1 MIAKTPS
8 INDRINDLNKRYLK
22 NCMTNNNEQII
33 DLIKKYKNWYPNS
46 RNTQTTKRFFVIT
59 GTYCSKIKSN
69 NVNLFY

>member
-46 RNTQTTKRFFVIT
+46 RNTQNKTFLCHYRDI
-59 GTYCSKIKSN
+59 
-69 NVNLFY
+69 LFKN